1 MTDIQPFEALNDPT
15 RRKLLERLRKGP
27 ASVSELV
34 RSVPVSQP
42 AVSQHLKVLKEA
54 RLVQV
59 SKQAQQRIYSLDPRG
74 FSELRYYVDRF
85 WDAALAAFQQAAE
98 EFSMEDTDHE

>member
-1 MTDIQPFEALNDPT
+1 MTDIQPFDALNDPT
-15 RRKLLERLRKGP
+15 RRKLLERLRQGP

-42 AVSQHLKVLKEA
+42 AVSQHLKVLKAA

-59 SKQAQQRIYSLDPRG
+59 HKHAQQRIYSLDPQG
-74 FSELRYYVDRF
+74 FSDLRAYIDCF
-85 WDAALAAFQQAAE
+85 WDAALAAFQQAADELAQE
-98 EFSMEDTDHE
+98 EPKP